1 MPDIGS
7 DGKLARAKRPVAA
20 KDSALVSVG
29 AVKFASGAS
38 LLAKFD
44 GEVAGHRATYA
55 GTGTVRV
62 NW

>member
-1 MPDIGS
+1 M
-7 DGKLARAKRPVAA
+7 ARAKRPVAA

-44 GEVAGHRATYA
+44 TYA

>member
-1 MPDIGS
+1 M
-7 DGKLARAKRPVAA
+7 ARAKRPVAA
-20 KDSALVSVG
+20 KDSVLVSVG

-44 GEVAGHRATYA
+44 GEVAGHSATYA